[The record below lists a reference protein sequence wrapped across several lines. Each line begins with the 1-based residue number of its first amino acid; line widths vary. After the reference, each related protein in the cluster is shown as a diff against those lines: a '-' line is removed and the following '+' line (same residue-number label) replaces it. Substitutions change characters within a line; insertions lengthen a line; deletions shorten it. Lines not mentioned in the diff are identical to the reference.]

1 MAIAPL
7 PSALSFPSLPRCRQ
21 LYLPTIAA
29 PNLARRTLAHCC
41 FAKRS
46 RRSRAIKSNEE
57 LCDELREFNSSV
69 GLPEDRAPSMNK
81 LRENGRTDL
90 ANIVRRR
97 GYKVITELLLN
108 SNGKN
113 HSEKSSLKDSL
124 TAKICK
130 TAGDLEDTNSSID
143 CTYSSNTLEKDM
155 IDSNGVILD
164 VSEESLLPKAAKFVQ
179 IGDLDKIGGEDSEL
193 CQNLTFKAYEQ
204 DFQNEINHLKNL
216 MEQNEVELSQI
227 KQQVEDENVLKYFSK
242 IALNNLY
249 AKGTTELGDMK
260 RKIAEKDMELHM
272 AEENL
277 SELIEVHID
286 YWTDGEIIEVAGSF
300 NGWQHRVRMN
310 PHPSSEHINPHGSRR
325 RFLWTAVLWLYPG
338 VYEIKFIVDDHWQI
352 DYQREII
359 TSGGI
364 VNNVLKV

>member
-1 MAIAPL
+1 MAIAPS
-7 PSALSFPSLPRCRQ
+7 PSALSFPSLPRCQR
-21 LYLPTIAA
+21 LHFTAVAA
-29 PNLARRTLAHCC
+29 TNLARRALSHCC

-46 RRSRAIKSNEE
+46 RSRAIKSNEE

-69 GLPEDRAPSMNK
+69 GLPEDRAPSMSK

-97 GYKVITELLLN
+97 GYKAITELLLN

-113 HSEKSSLKDSL
+113 HSEKSSQGNEDSS

-130 TAGDLEDTNSSID
+130 TAGDQEDTNLSVD
-143 CTYSSNTLEKDM
+143 CTCSSNTLEKDM

-164 VSEESLLPKAAKFVQ
+164 VSEESLLPEAAKFVQ

-193 CQNLTFKAYEQ
+193 CQDLTFKAYEQ
-204 DFQNEINHLKNL
+204 DYQNENNHLKNI

-227 KQQVEDENVLKYFSK
+227 KQQIEDEN

-260 RKIAEKDMELHM
+260 RKIAEKDMELQM

-286 YWTDGEIIEVAGSF
+286 YWTDGEIVEVAGSF

-310 PHPSSEHINPHGSRR
+310 PHPSSQHINPDGSRKP
-325 RFLWTAVLWLYPG
+325 FLWTTGLWLYPG
-338 VYEIKFIVDDHWQI
+338 VYEIKFIVDGHWQI

-359 TSGGI
+359 SSSGI